1 MKARRAASLTR
12 RVCESAIGDSENLPD
27 EERDACC
34 VSLKFTKKGNK
45 REREREREIYN
56 CPNVFNLTR

>member
-27 EERDACC
+27 EERE
-34 VSLKFTKKGNK
+34 
-45 REREREREIYN
+45 REREREREKYIIARTS
-56 CPNVFNLTR
+56 LT